1 MANLDSVW
9 AFLIAQAA
17 PAAEKVEPMSRYGWA
32 IMIASVSSV
41 LLLTIF
47 CIYRVYSLPPAV
59 AEEHLTGPLEIDTG
73 DTKDAD

>member
-1 MANLDSVW
+1 MQTFAWSHL
-9 AFLIAQAA
+9 LAQAA
-17 PAAEKVEPMSRYGWA
+17 PVAEKIEPMSSYGWA

-41 LLLTIF
+41 LALTIF
-47 CIYRVYSLPPAV
+47 CIYRVYTLPPAV

>member
-9 AFLIAQAA
+9 TVFIAQTA
-17 PAAEKVEPMSRYGWA
+17 PIAEKIEPMSRYGWA

-41 LLLTIF
+41 LALTSF

>member
-1 MANLDSVW
+1 MIKSGILW
-9 AFLIAQAA
+9 GRLLAQAA
-17 PAAEKVEPMSRYGWA
+17 PVTEKIEPMNGYGWA

-41 LLLTIF
+41 LALTIF
-47 CIYRVYSLPPAV
+47 CIYRVYMLPPMV